1 VSLSV
6 VILAAGQGKRMRSAL
21 PKVLHRLGGKPLLER
36 AYRAARDLRPEQ
48 VYMVYGHGGEQVRD
62 ALGYLSVQWI
72 EQDRQLGTGHA
83 VAQAL
88 PFIDSGM
95 DPSDTVLVLYG
106 DVPLITPETLDR
118 LVKASDGGRLALL
131 TVELP
136 DPSGYGRIVRDAAAH
151 VQRIIEDRDASPEER
166 AIGEVNTGMMA
177 VSASHLKR
185 WVSCL
190 ENQNTQGEYYLTD
203 VIAMAV
209 ADGIA
214 VEPVSPATV
223 FEVMGVNDR
232 VQLALLERRYQR
244 CQAEQLM
251 RQGVTLL
258 DPARFDL
265 RGDLQA
271 GQDVVIDVNVVL
283 EGRVRMGD
291 RVTIGPNNCIRDA
304 DIGDDASILP
314 NCVIEGAEI
323 GRGARVGPFS
333 RLRPETRL
341 AEEVHIGNF
350 VEVKKSAVMSGTKIN
365 HLSYIGDA
373 EVGHDT
379 NIGAGT
385 ITCNY
390 DGANKHKTVIG
401 ERVFIGSDTQLIA
414 PVEVGHGATIGAGT
428 TLTED
433 APPGQ
438 LTLGR
443 ARQTTIAGWE
453 RPKKKR

>member
-1 VSLSV
+1 MALSV

-21 PKVLHRLGGKPLLER
+21 PKVLHRLGGKPLLEH

-48 VYMVYGHGGEQVRD
+48 VYVVYGHGGEQVRD
-62 ALGYLSVQWI
+62 ALGYLGIQWV

-83 VAQAL
+83 VVQVL
-88 PFIDSGM
+88 PFIESGI
-95 DPSDTVLVLYG
+95 DANDTVLVLYG
-106 DVPLITPETLDR
+106 DVPLITSETLDR
-118 LVKASDGGRLALL
+118 LVKGSGGGRLSLL

-136 DPSGYGRIVRDAAAH
+136 DPSGYGRIVRDAAGR

-177 VSASHLKR
+177 VSASHLKG
-185 WVSCL
+185 WVARL
-190 ENQNTQGEYYLTD
+190 ENRNAQGEYYLTD

-209 ADGIA
+209 ADGVA
-214 VEPVSPATV
+214 VEPVSPASV

-232 VQLALLERRYQR
+232 VQLAELERRYQR
-244 CQAEQLM
+244 CKAEQLM

-291 RVTIGPNNCIRDA
+291 RVTIGPNNWIRDT

-350 VEVKKSAVMSGTKIN
+350 VEVKKAAVMSGTKIN

-373 EVGHDT
+373 EVGRDT

-401 ERVFIGSDTQLIA
+401 DQVFIGSDTQLIA
-414 PVEVGHGATIGAGT
+414 PVKVGDGATIGAGT
-428 TLTED
+428 TLTQD

>member
-1 VSLSV
+1 MLLNV

-21 PKVLHRLGGKPLLER
+21 PKVLHRLGGKPLLEH
-36 AYRAARDLRPEQ
+36 ACLAARDLQPEQ
-48 VYMVYGHGGEQVRD
+48 IYVVYGHAGEQVRD
-62 ALGYLSVQWI
+62 ALGYLGVRWV

-83 VAQAL
+83 VAQVL
-88 PFIDSGM
+88 PFIGTGA
-95 DPSDTVLVLYG
+95 TVLVLYG

-118 LVKASDGGRLALL
+118 LVKASHGGRLSLL

-136 DPSGYGRIVRDAAAH
+136 DPSGYGRIVRDADAH
-151 VQRIIEDRDASPEER
+151 VQRIVEDRDASPAER
-166 AIGEVNTGMMA
+166 AICEVNTGMMA
-177 VSASHLKR
+177 VSAALLKP
-185 WVSCL
+185 WVARL
-190 ENQNTQGEYYLTD
+190 ENRNVQGEYYLTD

-209 ADGIA
+209 AEGAA
-214 VEPVSPATV
+214 VEPVGPASV

-232 VQLALLERRYQR
+232 VQLAELERHYQR
-244 CQAEQLM
+244 CQAKQLM

-258 DPARFDL
+258 DPGRFDL
-265 RGDLQA
+265 RGELQT

-283 EGRVRMGD
+283 EGRVRLGD
-291 RVTIGPNNCIRDA
+291 RVTIGPNNYLRDA
-304 DIGDDASILP
+304 DIGDDAAILP

-341 AEEVHIGNF
+341 AEAVHVGNF
-350 VEVKKSAVMSGTKIN
+350 VEVKKSSVQSGTKIN

-373 EVGHDT
+373 EIGRDT

-390 DGANKHKTVIG
+390 DGANKHKTLIG
-401 ERVFIGSDTQLIA
+401 EGVFIGSDTQLIA
-414 PVEVGHGATIGAGT
+414 PVKVGDGATIGAGT
-428 TLTED
+428 TLAQD

-453 RPKKKR
+453 RPTKKK

>member
-1 VSLSV
+1 VALSV

-21 PKVLHRLGGKPLLER
+21 PKVLHRLGGKPLLEH

-48 VYMVYGHGGEQVRD
+48 VYVVYGHGGEQVRD
-62 ALGYLSVQWI
+62 ALGYLGVRWI

-88 PFIDSGM
+88 PFIDSGR
-95 DPSDTVLVLYG
+95 DPGDTVLVLYG
-106 DVPLITPETLDR
+106 DVPLITSETLDR
-118 LVKASDGGRLALL
+118 LAKASDGGRLALL
-131 TVELP
+131 TAELP

-151 VQRIIEDRDASPEER
+151 VQRIVEDRDASPVER

-177 VSASHLKR
+177 VSASHLKP
-185 WVSCL
+185 WVARL
-190 ENQNTQGEYYLTD
+190 ENQNAQGEYYLTD

-214 VEPVSPATV
+214 IEPVSPATV

-232 VQLALLERRYQR
+232 VQLVLLERRYQR

-265 RGDLQA
+265 RGDLQT
-271 GQDVVIDVNVVL
+271 GQDVVIDVNVVM
-283 EGRVRMGD
+283 EGRVRLGD

-373 EVGHDT
+373 EVGRDT

-401 ERVFIGSDTQLIA
+401 DQVFIGSDTQLIA
-414 PVEVGHGATIGAGT
+414 PVKVGDGATIGAGT
-428 TLTED
+428 SLTQD
-433 APPGQ
+433 APPGR

>member
-1 VSLSV
+1 MRLSV

-21 PKVLHRLGGKPLLER
+21 PKVLHRLGGKALLEH

-48 VYMVYGHGGEQVRD
+48 VYVVYGHGGEQVRD
-62 ALGYLSVQWI
+62 ALGYLGVQWI

-83 VAQAL
+83 VGQAL
-88 PFIDSGM
+88 PFIASGI
-95 DPSDTVLVLYG
+95 DPGDTVLVLYG
-106 DVPLITPETLDR
+106 DVPLITSETLDR
-118 LVKASDGGRLALL
+118 LVKGSDGGRLALL

-151 VQRIIEDRDASPEER
+151 VQRIVEDRDASPVER

-177 VSASHLKR
+177 VSVSHLKR
-185 WVSCL
+185 WVARL
-190 ENQNTQGEYYLTD
+190 ENQNVQGEYYLTD

-209 ADGIA
+209 ADGVA
-214 VEPVSPATV
+214 VEPVSPASV

-232 VQLALLERRYQR
+232 VQLAELERRYQR

-265 RGDLQA
+265 RGDLKA

-283 EGRVRMGD
+283 EGRVRLGD

-373 EVGHDT
+373 EVGRDT

-401 ERVFIGSDTQLIA
+401 DQVFIGSDTQLIA
-414 PVEVGHGATIGAGT
+414 PVKVGDGATIGAGT
-428 TLTED
+428 TLTQD

-438 LTLGR
+438 LTVGR

-453 RPKKKR
+453 RPKKKK

>member
-1 VSLSV
+1 MRLSV

-21 PKVLHRLGGKPLLER
+21 PKVLHRLGGKPLLEH
-36 AYRAARDLRPEQ
+36 AYRAARDLRPEE
-48 VYMVYGHGGEQVRD
+48 VYVVYGHGGEEVRE
-62 ALGYLSVQWI
+62 ALPHLEVRWI

-83 VAQAL
+83 VAQVL
-88 PFIDSGM
+88 PLIDPG
-95 DPSDTVLVLYG
+95 DTVLVLYG
-106 DVPLITPETLDR
+106 DVPLITSETLDR
-118 LVKASDGGRLALL
+118 LVKASDGGRLSLL

-136 DPSGYGRIVRDAAAH
+136 DPSGYGRIVRDAAGH
-151 VQRIIEDRDASPEER
+151 VQRIVEDRDASPVER

-185 WVSCL
+185 WVARL
-190 ENQNTQGEYYLTD
+190 ENQNAQGEYYLTD

-209 ADGIA
+209 ADGVA
-214 VEPVSPATV
+214 VEPVSPVSV

-232 VQLALLERRYQR
+232 VQLAELERRYQR
-244 CQAEQLM
+244 CQTEQLM

-283 EGRVRMGD
+283 EGRVRLGD
-291 RVTIGPNNCIRDA
+291 RVTIGPNNHIRDA

-341 AEEVHIGNF
+341 AAEVHIGNF
-350 VEVKKSAVMSGTKIN
+350 VEVKKSAVLSGTKIN

-373 EVGHDT
+373 EVGRDT

-390 DGANKHKTVIG
+390 DGTNKHKTVIG
-401 ERVFIGSDTQLIA
+401 DRVFIGSDTQIIA
-414 PVEVGHGATIGAGT
+414 PVKIGDGATIGAGT
-428 TLTED
+428 TLTGD

-438 LTLGR
+438 LTVGR

>member
-1 VSLSV
+1 MALSV

-21 PKVLHRLGGKPLLER
+21 PKVLHRLGGKPLLEH

-48 VYMVYGHGGEQVRD
+48 VYVVYGHGGEQVRD
-62 ALGYLSVQWI
+62 ALGYLGVQWI

-83 VAQAL
+83 VAQVL
-88 PFIDSGM
+88 PFIESDI
-95 DPSDTVLVLYG
+95 DPNDTVLVLYG
-106 DVPLITPETLDR
+106 DVPLITSETLDR

-136 DPSGYGRIVRDAAAH
+136 DPSGYGRIVRDAAGR

-177 VSASHLKR
+177 VSASHLKG
-185 WVSCL
+185 WVARL
-190 ENQNTQGEYYLTD
+190 ENQNAQGEYYLTD

-209 ADGIA
+209 ADGVA
-214 VEPVSPATV
+214 VEPVSPASV

-232 VQLALLERRYQR
+232 VQLAELERRYQR

-251 RQGVTLL
+251 RQGVTIL

-283 EGRVRMGD
+283 EGRVRLGD
-291 RVTIGPNNCIRDA
+291 RVTIGPNNWIRDA

-373 EVGHDT
+373 EVGRDT

-390 DGANKHKTVIG
+390 DGANKHKTAIG
-401 ERVFIGSDTQLIA
+401 AQVFIGSDTQLIA
-414 PVEVGHGATIGAGT
+414 PVKVGDGATIGAGT
-428 TLTED
+428 TLTQD

>member
-1 VSLSV
+1 MSLDV
-6 VILAAGQGKRMRSAL
+6 VILAAGQGKRMRSAQ
-21 PKVLHRLGGKPLLER
+21 PKVLHRLGGKPLLEH

-48 VYMVYGHGGEQVRD
+48 VYVVYGHGGEQVRD
-62 ALGYLSVQWI
+62 ALGYLDVQWI

-83 VAQAL
+83 VAQVL
-88 PFIDSGM
+88 PFIESGF
-95 DPSDTVLVLYG
+95 DPNDTVLVLYG

-151 VQRIIEDRDASPEER
+151 VQRIVEDRDASPVER

-185 WVSCL
+185 WVARL
-190 ENQNTQGEYYLTD
+190 ENQNAQGEYYLTD

-209 ADGIA
+209 ADGVA
-214 VEPVSPATV
+214 VEPVSLASV

-232 VQLALLERRYQR
+232 VQLSELERRYQR
-244 CQAEQLM
+244 RRAEHLM
-251 RQGVTLL
+251 RAGVTLL

-265 RGDLQA
+265 RGELQA

-283 EGRVRMGD
+283 EGRVRLGD
-291 RVTIGPNNCIRDA
+291 RVTIGPNNWIRDA

-373 EVGHDT
+373 EVGRDT

-401 ERVFIGSDTQLIA
+401 AQVFIGSDTQLIA
-414 PVEVGHGATIGAGT
+414 PVKVGDGATIGAGT
-428 TLTED
+428 TLTQD

-438 LTLGR
+438 LTVGR

>member
-1 VSLSV
+1 MATSRSSPRKPST
-6 VILAAGQGKRMRSAL
+6 ASSRHPTAGAWRC
-21 PKVLHRLGGKPLLER
+21 
-36 AYRAARDLRPEQ
+36 
-48 VYMVYGHGGEQVRD
+48 
-62 ALGYLSVQWI
+62 
-72 EQDRQLGTGHA
+72 
-83 VAQAL
+83 
-88 PFIDSGM
+88 
-95 DPSDTVLVLYG
+95 
-106 DVPLITPETLDR
+106 
-118 LVKASDGGRLALL
+118 L

-151 VQRIIEDRDASPEER
+151 VQRIVEDRDASPVER

-185 WVSCL
+185 WVARL
-190 ENQNTQGEYYLTD
+190 ENQNAQGEYYLTD

-209 ADGIA
+209 ADGVA
-214 VEPVSPATV
+214 VEPVSPASV

-232 VQLALLERRYQR
+232 VQLAELERRYQR

-283 EGRVRMGD
+283 EGRVRLGD
-291 RVTIGPNNCIRDA
+291 RVTIGPNNWIRDA

-373 EVGHDT
+373 EVGRDT

-401 ERVFIGSDTQLIA
+401 DQVFIGSDTQLIA
-414 PVEVGHGATIGAGT
+414 PVKVGDGATIGAGT
-428 TLTED
+428 TLTQD

>member
-1 VSLSV
+1 VALSV

-21 PKVLHRLGGKPLLER
+21 PKVLHRLGGKPLLEH

-48 VYMVYGHGGEQVRD
+48 VYVVYGHGGEQVRD
-62 ALGYLSVQWI
+62 ALGYLGVRWI

-88 PFIDSGM
+88 PFIDSGR
-95 DPSDTVLVLYG
+95 DPGDTVLVLYG
-106 DVPLITPETLDR
+106 DVPLITSETLDR
-118 LVKASDGGRLALL
+118 LAKASDGGRLALL
-131 TVELP
+131 TAELP

-151 VQRIIEDRDASPEER
+151 VQRIVEDRDASPVER

-177 VSASHLKR
+177 VSASHLKP
-185 WVSCL
+185 WVARL
-190 ENQNTQGEYYLTD
+190 ENQNAQGEYYLTD

-265 RGDLQA
+265 RGDLQT

-283 EGRVRMGD
+283 EGRVRLGD

-373 EVGHDT
+373 EVGRDT

>member
-1 VSLSV
+1 MALGV

-21 PKVLHRLGGKPLLER
+21 PKVLHRLGGKPLLEH
-36 AYRAARDLRPEQ
+36 AYRAARDLRPER
-48 VYMVYGHGGEQVRD
+48 VYVVYGHGGEQVRD
-62 ALGYLSVQWI
+62 ALGYLDVQWI

-88 PFIDSGM
+88 SFIDSGM
-95 DPSDTVLVLYG
+95 DPGDTVLVLYG
-106 DVPLITPETLDR
+106 DVPLITSETLDR
-118 LVKASDGGRLALL
+118 LVKASDGGRLSLL
-131 TVELP
+131 TVEIP
-136 DPSGYGRIVRDAAAH
+136 DPSGYGRIVRDAAGG
-151 VQRIIEDRDASPEER
+151 VQRIVEDRDASPEER

-177 VSASHLKR
+177 VSASHLKG
-185 WVSCL
+185 WVARL
-190 ENQNTQGEYYLTD
+190 ENQNAQGEYYLTD
-203 VIAMAV
+203 VTAMAV
-209 ADGIA
+209 ADGVA
-214 VEPVSPATV
+214 VEPVSPASV

-251 RQGVTLL
+251 RQGVTIL

-271 GQDVVIDVNVVL
+271 GRDVVIDVNVVL
-283 EGRVRMGD
+283 QGRVRLGD
-291 RVTIGPNNCIRDA
+291 RVTIGPNNWIRDA

-341 AEEVHIGNF
+341 AVEVHIGNF

-373 EVGHDT
+373 EVGRDT

-401 ERVFIGSDTQLIA
+401 DQVFIGSDTQLIA
-414 PVEVGHGATIGAGT
+414 PVKVGDGATIGAGT
-428 TLTED
+428 TLTQD

-443 ARQTTIAGWE
+443 ARQTTIADWE